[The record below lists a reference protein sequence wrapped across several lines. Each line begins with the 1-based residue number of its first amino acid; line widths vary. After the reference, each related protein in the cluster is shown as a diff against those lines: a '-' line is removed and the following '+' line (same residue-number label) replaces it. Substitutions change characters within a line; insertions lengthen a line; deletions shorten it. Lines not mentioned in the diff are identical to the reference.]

1 MEAGLHV
8 VSFSWPDAPASIAPT
23 VAATARR
30 REHARASR
38 VGDRSTDPGS
48 ISADVEVGKN
58 DRRYGLPQPGPS
70 TRLSP
75 SGP

>member
-23 VAATARR
+23 ARR
-30 REHARASR
+30 GEHARASR

-48 ISADVEVGKN
+48 IPADVEVGKN